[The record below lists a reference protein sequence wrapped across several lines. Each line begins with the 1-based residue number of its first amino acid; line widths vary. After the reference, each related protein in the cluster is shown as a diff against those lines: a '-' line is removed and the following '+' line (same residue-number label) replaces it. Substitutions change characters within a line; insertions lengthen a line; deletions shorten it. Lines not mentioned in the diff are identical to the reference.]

1 MPADWRVRTSDHGP
15 VLERI
20 PGVVVDCDIAS
31 WPVEVDGSKNDV
43 CYGGFLS
50 YEWEEGYESGVI
62 EMCLVVSARQVSRMT

>member
-31 WPVEVDGSKNDV
+31 WSVEVDGSENDV
-43 CYGGFLS
+43 CYGGFFELGVGGGTQKWS
-50 YEWEEGYESGVI
+50 YRNAFGSN
-62 EMCLVVSARQVSRMT
+62 R